1 MTTTLNQPEKI
12 TIVIADDH
20 TFFREGLVKVLQMG
34 SRFTIVGEAANGEEL
49 VALATEFAPDLLIVD
64 INMPILNGIEAVKQ
78 INHLGINCK
87 VIALSM
93 HNEDSILAKMLE
105 AGAMSILDKNTSR
118 DQLYEAIEAV
128 VVHKRLYFSAAS
140 NAKMLALLKTTTF
153 NGNASNA
160 GTFSERELEVIN
172 LVCRDF
178 SNKMIADKLDISPRT
193 VESHR
198 MRIME
203 KMNVKSVA
211 GLVAFA
217 FSHNLFANNN

>member
-1 MTTTLNQPEKI
+1 MTIHNHSDKI
-12 TIVIADDH
+12 SIVIADDH

-34 SRFTIVGEAANGEEL
+34 SRFTIVGEATNGEEL

-87 VIALSM
+87 IIALSM
-93 HNEDSILAKMLE
+93 HNEDSILAKMLD

-118 DQLYEAIEAV
+118 HELYEAIETV
-128 VVHKRLYFSAAS
+128 VVQNRLYFPAAT
-140 NAKMLALLKTTTF
+140 NAKMLTLLKTAAF
-153 NGNASNA
+153 KGNATNA
-160 GTFSERELEVIN
+160 ITFSERELEVIN

-178 SNKMIADKLDISPRT
+178 SNKMIADKLEISPRT

-217 FSHNLFANNN
+217 FSHELLFDNN

>member
-1 MTTTLNQPEKI
+1 MNTLNQPEQI
-12 TIVIADDH
+12 TIIIADDH
-20 TFFREGLVKVLQMG
+20 TFFREGLVKVLQME
-34 SRFTIVGEAANGEEL
+34 SRFTIAGEATNGEEL

-64 INMPILNGIEAVKQ
+64 INMPVLNGIEAVKQ

-87 VIALSM
+87 IIALSM
-93 HNEDSILAKMLE
+93 HNEDSILAKMLD

-118 DQLYEAIEAV
+118 DELYEAIETV
-128 VVHKRLYFSAAS
+128 VVQNRLYFPAAT
-140 NAKMLALLKTTTF
+140 NAKMLTLLKTAAF
-153 NGNASNA
+153 KGNATNA
-160 GTFSERELEVIN
+160 ITFSERELEVIN

-217 FSHNLFANNN
+217 FSHELLFDNN

>member
-1 MTTTLNQPEKI
+1 
-12 TIVIADDH
+12 
-20 TFFREGLVKVLQMG
+20 VKVLQTE
-34 SRFTIVGEAANGEEL
+34 SRFTIAGEATNGEEL

-64 INMPILNGIEAVKQ
+64 INMPVLNGIEAVKQ

-87 VIALSM
+87 IIALSM
-93 HNEDSILAKMLE
+93 HNEDSILAKMLD

-118 DQLYEAIEAV
+118 DELYEAIETV
-128 VVHKRLYFSAAS
+128 VVQNRLYFPAAT
-140 NAKMLALLKTTTF
+140 NAKMLTLLKTAAF
-153 NGNASNA
+153 KGNATNA
-160 GTFSERELEVIN
+160 ITFSERELEVIN

-217 FSHNLFANNN
+217 FSHELLFDIN

>member
-1 MTTTLNQPEKI
+1 MTINNHPEKI
-12 TIVIADDH
+12 SIVIADDH
-20 TFFREGLVKVLQMG
+20 TFFREGLVKVLQME
-34 SRFTIVGEAANGEEL
+34 SRFTIAGEATNGEEL

-64 INMPILNGIEAVKQ
+64 INMPVLNGIEAVKQ

-87 VIALSM
+87 IIALSM
-93 HNEDSILAKMLE
+93 HNEDSILAKMLD

-118 DQLYEAIEAV
+118 DELYEAIETV
-128 VVHKRLYFSAAS
+128 VVHNRLYFPAAT
-140 NAKMLALLKTTTF
+140 NAKMLTLLKTAAF
-153 NGNASNA
+153 KGNATNA
-160 GTFSERELEVIN
+160 ITFSERELEVIN

-217 FSHNLFANNN
+217 FSHELLFDIN

>member
-1 MTTTLNQPEKI
+1 MTIHNHSDKI
-12 TIVIADDH
+12 SIVIADDH

-34 SRFTIVGEAANGEEL
+34 SRFTIVGEATNGEEL

-64 INMPILNGIEAVKQ
+64 INMPVLNGIDAVKQ

-87 VIALSM
+87 IIALSM
-93 HNEDSILAKMLE
+93 HNEDSILAKMLD

-118 DQLYEAIEAV
+118 DELYEAIETV
-128 VVHKRLYFSAAS
+128 VVQNRLYFPAAT
-140 NAKMLALLKTTTF
+140 NAKMLTLLKTAAF
-153 NGNASNA
+153 NGNATNA
-160 GTFSERELEVIN
+160 ITFSERELEVIN

-178 SNKMIADKLDISPRT
+178 SNKMIADKLEISPRT

-217 FSHNLFANNN
+217 FSHELLFDIN

>member
-1 MTTTLNQPEKI
+1 
-12 TIVIADDH
+12 
-20 TFFREGLVKVLQMG
+20 VKVLQTE
-34 SRFTIVGEAANGEEL
+34 SRFTIAGEATNGEEL

-64 INMPILNGIEAVKQ
+64 INMPVLNGIEAVKQ

-87 VIALSM
+87 IIALSM
-93 HNEDSILAKMLE
+93 HNEDSILAKMLD

-118 DQLYEAIEAV
+118 DELYEAIETV
-128 VVHKRLYFSAAS
+128 VVQNRLYFPAAT
-140 NAKMLALLKTTTF
+140 NAKMLTLLKTAAF
-153 NGNASNA
+153 KGNATNA
-160 GTFSERELEVIN
+160 ITFSERELEVIN

-203 KMNVKSVA
+203 KMSVKSVA

-217 FSHNLFANNN
+217 FSHELLFDIN